1 MFQPHGTAVQPQAFL
16 HDHALLETRSTRSTD
31 MRSFPIAVA
40 IVALV
45 AGGALAQ
52 GTSSP
57 GTSSS
62 PGTPSPGT
70 RPPPTT
76 EGTVGRQAPIGHRQ
90 PTLRDLPADVQQ
102 REAAPG
108 AQSGGSSSRDPA
120 ATVGQPPS
128 IC

>member
-1 MFQPHGTAVQPQAFL
+1 
-16 HDHALLETRSTRSTD
+16 
-31 MRSFPIAVA
+31 MRSFPIAVV
-40 IVALV
+40 IVAFI

-52 GTSSP
+52 GT
-57 GTSSS
+57 
-62 PGTPSPGT
+62 PSPGI

-90 PTLRDLPADVQQ
+90 PTLRDLPADVQR
-102 REAAPG
+102 READPG

-128 IC
+128 ICRDC